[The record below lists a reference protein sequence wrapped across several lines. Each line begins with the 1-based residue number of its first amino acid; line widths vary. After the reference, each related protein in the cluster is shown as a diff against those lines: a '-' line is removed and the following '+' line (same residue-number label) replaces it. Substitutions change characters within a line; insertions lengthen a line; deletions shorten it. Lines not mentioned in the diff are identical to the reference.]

1 MCRQYKMY
9 SKKGREGVIIS
20 VMNQK
25 GGCGKTTTAWA
36 MASVLR
42 SKGKNVLLVDL
53 DPQVSLSL
61 LLQLDDSRTIADVIK
76 GKYDITDVIQTVDNN
91 GDAVAGSAELPLLDS
106 LQERL
111 KAVLKKA
118 DRYYDYV
125 IVDSTPTASMVG
137 ISILQ
142 ASDKLVIPAQATLPV
157 LLATKQFKDMIELAK
172 EENPK
177 LDVSGILL
185 VMYDKRGVVTR
196 TLKEIAE
203 DVAGELGTKV
213 YDTTIRKGIAVEEA
227 WASFKGLIEYAPN
240 SNPAIDYIALVEE
253 MGV

>member
-1 MCRQYKMY
+1 M
-9 SKKGREGVIIS
+9 IIS
-20 VMNQK
+20 IMNQK

-61 LLQLDDSRTIADVIK
+61 LLQLDDSRTIADALK
-76 GKYDITDVIQTVDNN
+76 GTYDITDVIQTVDDN
-91 GDAVAGSAELPLLDS
+91 GDVVAGSAELPLLKDS
-106 LQERL
+106 QSQL
-111 KAVLKKA
+111 KKVLKKA
-118 DRYYDYV
+118 DQYYDYV
-125 IVDSTPTASMVG
+125 IVDSTPTASTVG
-137 ISILQ
+137 LAILQ
-142 ASDKLVIPAQATLPV
+142 ATDKLIIPAMAALPV
-157 LLATKQFKDMIELAK
+157 ILATRQFKDMIELAK
-172 EENPK
+172 ESNPK

-196 TLKEIAE
+196 TLKDIAE

-213 YDTTIRKGIAVEEA
+213 FDVSIRKGIAVEEA
-227 WASFKGLIEYAPN
+227 WASFKGLMEYAPG
-240 SNPAIDYIALVEE
+240 SNPAIDYVAFVDE